1 MIKFTKYF
9 WAHIIAMMGIILLIL
24 ADVGNQTL
32 FSFFGGYFVGVGL
45 RLSRE
50 FGEEKNKNKKSLDL

>member
-9 WAHIIAMMGIILLIL
+9 WVHIIAMMGIVLLIL
-24 ADVGNQTL
+24 ADDANQTL

-45 RLSRE
+45 RLARE
-50 FGEEKNKNKKSLDL
+50 FGEEKN

>member
-9 WAHIIAMMGIILLIL
+9 WAHIIAMMGIVLLIL
-24 ADVGNQTL
+24 ADVGNPSL
-32 FSFFGGYFVGVGL
+32 FSFFGGFFIGVGL

-50 FGEEKNKNKKSLDL
+50 FGEEKIKN

>member
-9 WAHIIAMMGIILLIL
+9 WAHIISIMGIILLIL

-45 RLSRE
+45 RLARE
-50 FGEEKNKNKKSLDL
+50 FGEEKNKN